1 MLVIIDVYSVIITNM
16 CIFPLPRPL
25 GGSFPASWPQS
36 SLLHPSERFL
46 QWNLQRERAS
56 PSNLLLPWSP
66 LPLYKI
72 GRGWGGMAFS
82 RPRNC
87 PIEPFLQS
95 SGALLILYPHNQ
107 KAFEEFFQE
116 QNNFLEN
123 DSLSSLLEIQAAGNS
138 TAASPAAKKIIKFCP
153 LICMQSVR
161 DG

>member
-1 MLVIIDVYSVIITNM
+1 M
-16 CIFPLPRPL
+16 C
-25 GGSFPASWPQS
+25 GSQCLECLQEWSCICQS
-36 SLLHPSERFL
+36 RGNCRTEASERGL
-46 QWNLQRERAS
+46 GSIHGMTQRERAS